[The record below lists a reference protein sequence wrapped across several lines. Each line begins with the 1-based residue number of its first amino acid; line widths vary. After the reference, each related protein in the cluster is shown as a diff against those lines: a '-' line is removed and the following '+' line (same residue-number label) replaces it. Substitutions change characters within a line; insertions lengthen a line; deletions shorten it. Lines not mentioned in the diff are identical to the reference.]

1 MMSLS
6 RNKRL
11 KKTNNTT
18 VFVSPSP
25 FHLAEKNDINPSL
38 TIGQNRSSS

>member
-18 VFVSPSP
+18 VFVSQSP
-25 FHLAEKNDINPSL
+25 FHLTEKMTLIHP
-38 TIGQNRSSS
+38 